1 MTDIQRLLNKTA
13 WTGQDLGRLEL
24 TNMAVLFRQAI
35 TGQEQKPV
43 VDREQFAKMVRTLTD
58 SRQGQIYNGYI
69 AVHEWISIH
78 YNMAQT
84 QLQQAQLQE
93 QTLAGYVTDAL
104 LAEDVYRYMEQLP
117 LILTE
122 EQYEKTARENLQKWL
137 YLKPGLPKAE
147 PLSALLLRGLNFYL
161 RRLQESPSRANPL
174 KRIRRAYRSQPVKS
188 ELLRSRYNAAA
199 ELGYYELEDGR
210 RSDEMTQEEWQ
221 EATLPP
227 PLLREMRG
235 ETGPD
240 GQPLCDAVVQQYLLD
255 RSRLVF
261 AGYSEEEANRAQTR
275 KDYEARLVV
284 PRTWHAYP
292 DPPKTVYKWD
302 VLTAKR
308 GLSAFYG
315 ELFSPEPEDWEAYER
330 EREDFFAE
338 FPELIEALLADLET
352 RFCSGETPLQPM
364 PRKEGAPPP
373 GGLRRLTPE
382 DWSGTRFAWPDL
394 YAHDVYGFRAEASR
408 TEVLFPGSFRALANG
423 VAVLRNPGLLGG
435 GRDGAYADPA
445 LRSTLSNFTLEAFFP
460 ECEDSVENKEIVKGA
475 RRLLRASY
483 YHLKGYNLALGMI
496 AEVCGVP
503 ELTVFR
509 MNTEDLEERIE
520 SLNNLVPL
528 LYSRIKDL
536 HYQDT
541 ALQARKLQVLQDF
554 FQPVDCKALRVPEE
568 NLQAAKALLKDL
580 RAFRPEESERFS
592 ALLCA
597 LPPEEEEV

>member
-24 TNMAVLFRQAI
+24 MNMAVLFRQAI

-93 QTLAGYVTDAL
+93 QTLASYVTDAL

-147 PLSALLLRGLNFYL
+147 PLSALLMRGLNFYL
-161 RRLQESPSRANPL
+161 RRLRESPSRANPL

-292 DPPKTVYKWD
+292 DPPETVYKWD

-352 RFCSGETPLQPM
+352 RFRSGETPPAADAPQGGRAAAGRPAAPDAGGLGRAPGSPGPTSTRTTSTASARRRRGPRCSFPAASARWPTAWPCCAIPAFSAAAGTGRTRTRPAQHALQLHA
-364 PRKEGAPPP
+364 GGLLP
-373 GGLRRLTPE
+373 GVRGLRRKQ
-382 DWSGTRFAWPDL
+382 
-394 YAHDVYGFRAEASR
+394 
-408 TEVLFPGSFRALANG
+408 
-423 VAVLRNPGLLGG
+423 RNRKRGAPAPAGELLSPKGL
-435 GRDGAYADPA
+435 
-445 LRSTLSNFTLEAFFP
+445 
-460 ECEDSVENKEIVKGA
+460 
-475 RRLLRASY
+475 
-483 YHLKGYNLALGMI
+483 
-496 AEVCGVP
+496 
-503 ELTVFR
+503 
-509 MNTEDLEERIE
+509 
-520 SLNNLVPL
+520 
-528 LYSRIKDL
+528 
-536 HYQDT
+536 
-541 ALQARKLQVLQDF
+541 
-554 FQPVDCKALRVPEE
+554 
-568 NLQAAKALLKDL
+568 
-580 RAFRPEESERFS
+580 
-592 ALLCA
+592 
-597 LPPEEEEV
+597 